1 MNVKY
6 TETREEK
13 IRKIA
18 ESQNGTV
25 LASDLAKL
33 QIPRAYLAIMQKN
46 GEIER
51 TSRGVYRLAD
61 AIEDELFSF
70 QSRHKACVYSHGTAL
85 FLHDLTDRT
94 PLFFTVTV
102 PAGYHSH
109 SLNTSGNKVFYIH
122 RRLSALGVVSIPSPH
137 GNPIMVT
144 DLERTICD
152 IVRSR
157 NQLDSQYLGESLRR
171 YVAKKEK
178 DINRLYKYARSFRI
192 LRLVRDYIEVL
203 L

>member
-1 MNVKY
+1 MDVKY

-18 ESQNGTV
+18 ESRNGVV

-33 QIPRAYLAIMQKN
+33 QIPRTYLSIMEKS

-102 PAGYHSH
+102 PAGYHSR
-109 SLNTSGNKVFYIH
+109 SLNTSGNKLFYIH
-122 RRLSALGVVSIPSPH
+122 RRLSALGVVSMPSPH

-171 YVAKKEK
+171 YLTKKEK
-178 DINRLYKYARSFRI
+178 DINLLYKYAGSFRV